1 MNDRKLILVALREG
15 GENGGPFVSHKRI
28 MESELRDK
36 YDFQPLMVPRARK
49 LINPLGMFKFVR
61 TIKKFKPSV
70 VHIAGLQLEGFL
82 PLLACKLSGSKTI
95 LAIHGSSKEALSIK
109 GVKRKIYEAM
119 EVYTVKHADIVYGV
133 SDYVSSWEICKLSKK
148 YFGTIYNITNFE
160 DVPQSS
166 IRDIMGF
173 SKEDVV
179 IVSTGRII
187 TEKGYDV
194 LWDTIKRIGKRQN
207 VKYVIAGEGAYK
219 EEFEN
224 NISEAGYEKQ
234 VYLIGYQS
242 DIASVLN
249 EADVFIICTKHET
262 LSISLLEA
270 AFAELPLVATNVGG
284 IPEIIN
290 DGQNGYLVENL
301 NVNEFAKKLTELID
315 NSDLRK
321 EFGKKAKK
329 TIENKF
335 SRDSI
340 LKRIDDVYQ
349 MILNID

>member
-82 PLLACKLSGSKTI
+82 SLLACKLSGSKTI

-133 SDYVSSWEICKLSKK
+133 SDYVSRWDICKYAKQ
-148 YFGTIYNITNFE
+148 YYGTIYNITDF
-160 DVPQSS
+160 DSKPQTS
-166 IRDIMGF
+166 IRDTMEF

-194 LWDTIKRIGKRQN
+194 LWDTIKRIGKCQH

-219 EEFEN
+219 EEFERLVK
-224 NISEAGYEKQ
+224 EEGFEQQ
-234 VYLIGYQS
+234 VFLIGYQS

-249 EADVFIICTKHET
+249 GADIFVICTKHET
-262 LSISLLEA
+262 LCISLLEA
-270 AFAELPLVATNVGG
+270 ANAKLPLVATNVGG
-284 IPEIIN
+284 IPEIIE
-290 DGQNGYLVENL
+290 DGENGYLVDNL
-301 NVNEFAKKLTELID
+301 DVDGFAQKLKML
-315 NSDLRK
+315 
-321 EFGKKAKK
+321 
-329 TIENKF
+329 IENAELRVQLGESAYKKIGTKF
-335 SRDSI
+335 SKESI
-340 LKRIDDVYQ
+340 INKLDKVYEYT
-349 MILNID
+349 LLR